1 MNRLAVFVL
10 LITFSVNCFSQESK
24 LGQSKNELSGG
35 SKYSRTYDNTTSS
48 YSSEKRSGYHESDG
62 VLAEI
67 FGEILIKGIFL
78 ITIGLYSDEN
88 HLYNYYTPYPYFNG
102 YSGNYEPE
110 HDGKS
115 YTRFTIENN
124 IYNALTDKTFSNR
137 LKGKVNFRHFGI
149 QGDWL
154 QMHESSPKTN
164 LALFNLS
171 FSYDRLRF
179 QRFNWGW
186 NIGANYV
193 GSGVDKLGVSIGTTA
208 ELFLFKRAGLYAS
221 AKVSR
226 INMQPV
232 NQLEFRAK
240 RYINKF
246 YISGGYETLKIG
258 SPRYH
263 YMTAG
268 VGVCL

>member
-1 MNRLAVFVL
+1 MNRLAVFIL
-10 LITFSVNCFSQESK
+10 LTTFSINCFSQESK
-24 LGQSKNELSGG
+24 LGQSKNELNSG
-35 SKYSRTYDNTTSS
+35 SKYSRTYNNTTS
-48 YSSEKRSGYHESDG
+48 YSSESSGSNSFFADTFDEI
-62 VLAEI
+62 LAEI
-67 FGEILIKGIFL
+67 FIKGIYL
-78 ITIGLYSDEN
+78 MTIGSYSNEN
-88 HLYNYYTPYPYFNG
+88 QLYNYYTPYPYFDG

-110 HDGKS
+110 YDGKS

-149 QGDWL
+149 QGDWI

-186 NIGANYV
+186 NIGANYI
-193 GSGVDKLGVSIGTTA
+193 GSGVDKLGVSVGTTA

-240 RYINKF
+240 RYINNF

-258 SPRYH
+258 TPRYH